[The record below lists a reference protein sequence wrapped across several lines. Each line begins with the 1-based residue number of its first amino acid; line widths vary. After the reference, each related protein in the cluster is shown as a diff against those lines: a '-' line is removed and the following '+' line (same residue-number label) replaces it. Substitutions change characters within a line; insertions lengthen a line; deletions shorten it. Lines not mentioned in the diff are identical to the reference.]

1 MKVLIVEDNPWDVCL
16 IRGMLKPP
24 CQTRF
29 ELTPVTR
36 LAAALTL
43 LREETFD
50 AALLDL
56 NLPDSFGLETFRRL
70 HQEAPHLPVV
80 VLTGMA
86 DESLGVQAVQDGAQ
100 DYLVKGQVDGHLLAR
115 SLRYAMERHRGKEVL
130 RSQALTDELTGLY
143 NRRGF
148 MALAAQQLKLAGRGR
163 REFLL
168 ISADLDGMK
177 HINDTFGHQEG
188 DRALR
193 DTARVLK
200 QTFRESDLM
209 ARLGGD
215 KFAVLMIDAAAERD
229 ATIAARLEANL
240 EAHNTASGG
249 LYNLSLSLG
258 TARFRPDQSTSLE
271 ELLAQADEAMYA
283 QKREKNGN
291 HNAS

>member
-1 MKVLIVEDNPWDVCL
+1 MKVLVVEDNPSYVRL
-16 IRGMLKPP
+16 IQEMLAAAG
-24 CQTRF
+24 QERF

-43 LREETFD
+43 LRQETFD
-50 AALLDL
+50 AVLLDL
-56 NLPDSFGLETFRRL
+56 NLPDSYGLETFRRL

-80 VLTGMA
+80 VLTGLA

-115 SLRYAMERHRGKEVL
+115 SLRFAMERHRGKEVL
-130 RSQALTDELTGLY
+130 RSQALTDELTDLY

-148 MALAAQQLKLAGRGR
+148 MALAAQQLKLAGRGQ

-177 HINDTFGHQEG
+177 HINDTFGHPEG

-193 DTARVLK
+193 ETAEVLK
-200 QTFRESDLM
+200 QSFRESDLM

-215 KFAVLMIDAAAERD
+215 EFAALMIDAAAESNE
-229 ATIAARLEANL
+229 TIAARLQANL
-240 EAHNTASGG
+240 EAHNASSNG

-258 TARFRPDQSTSLE
+258 MARFHPDRPASLE
-271 ELLAQADEAMYA
+271 ELLAQADAAMYA
-283 QKREKNGN
+283 QKREKNGH
-291 HNAS
+291 HN